1 MHQKTSFLQRMR
13 RKWNVKNEWQV
24 IVILVIFALGGSL
37 CGFLG
42 KKFLGLLDIENG
54 LSKTIL
60 YLLIVT
66 VLWPFC
72 VLVISIPFGQ
82 FSFFRSYIARMGRR
96 ITGKK

>member
-24 IVILVIFALGGSL
+24 VIILVIFALGGSL

-42 KKFLGLLDIENG
+42 KKFLGLWDIENG
-54 LSKTIL
+54 LGKTIL
-60 YLLIVT
+60 YLLLVT
-66 VLWPFC
+66 ILWPFC
-72 VLVISIPFGQ
+72 VLLISIPFGQ

-96 ITGKK
+96 ISGKK